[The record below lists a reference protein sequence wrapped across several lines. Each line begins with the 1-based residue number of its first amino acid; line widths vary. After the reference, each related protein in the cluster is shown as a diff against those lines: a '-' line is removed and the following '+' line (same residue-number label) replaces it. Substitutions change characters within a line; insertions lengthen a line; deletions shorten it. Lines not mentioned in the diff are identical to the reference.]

1 MAAPPD
7 TALRET
13 LKWMEDKNEMN
24 APYDHEESWTIQSV
38 LANARTQHNGAKLTF
53 LQAVLVYFLCY
64 FVLNVVLTYT
74 VTVIASPTANAL
86 LMENLPG
93 IVLSLLLSPLGYG
106 IGLLGI
112 RKSAGLE
119 IDYNMIVE
127 PYRYFLPLLMLATL
141 VSLITLM
148 GFALLILPGIYFA
161 LSYSFA
167 PYLLM
172 AKKMGIW
179 ESMETSRKA
188 VTKNFWRFF
197 GLSLILAIVNIV
209 GALLLLIPLFWL
221 IPISV
226 IAFGE
231 VYNHTFRDV
240 ENSEATT
247 AEVNR

>member
-24 APYDHEESWTIQSV
+24 ANYDHEETWTIQSV

-74 VTVIASPTANAL
+74 VPVLASPTANAL

-172 AKKMGIW
+172 AKKAWG
-179 ESMETSRKA
+179 
-188 VTKNFWRFF
+188 F
-197 GLSLILAIVNIV
+197 GSLWKHHER
-209 GALLLLIPLFWL
+209 P
-221 IPISV
+221 
-226 IAFGE
+226 
-231 VYNHTFRDV
+231 
-240 ENSEATT
+240 
-247 AEVNR
+247 

>member
-1 MAAPPD
+1 
-7 TALRET
+7 
-13 LKWMEDKNEMN
+13 MEVKKEMN
-24 APYDHEESWTIQSV
+24 ANYDHEEKWTIESV
-38 LANARTQHNGAKLTF
+38 LENARTKHNGAKLTF

-74 VTVIASPTANAL
+74 VTALAPATANAL
-86 LMENLPG
+86 LMENLSG

-119 IDYNMIVE
+119 IDYNMIVQ

-141 VSLITLM
+141 VSLITLV
-148 GFALLILPGIYFA
+148 GFALLVLPGIYFA

-172 AKKMGIW
+172 AKNMGIW

-231 VYNHTFRDV
+231 VYNHIFRDV
-240 ENSEATT
+240 EASEATT
-247 AEVNR
+247 VEGDR